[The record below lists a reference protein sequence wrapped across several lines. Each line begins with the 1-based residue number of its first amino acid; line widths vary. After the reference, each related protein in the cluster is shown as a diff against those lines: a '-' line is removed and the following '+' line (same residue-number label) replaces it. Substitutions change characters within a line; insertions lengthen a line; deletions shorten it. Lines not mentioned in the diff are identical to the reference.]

1 MPEKKVV
8 KGAGAPKSQAVS
20 DAAGRTGHG
29 AMNRAAGRSE
39 SNAAN
44 GTAGMAESD
53 DISMYKKQSQ
63 LVQAWGRLRKN
74 RVAIAGMVILLV
86 LMFCAV
92 FAEQLAP
99 YGYDDQDVMRRFT
112 FPCREFPF
120 GTDNLG
126 RCIYS
131 RILYGSR
138 ISLLI
143 GFVATGMGA
152 AAGTV
157 LGAVAGYYGKGTD
170 NMIMRFCD
178 ILQAIPSL
186 LLAIA
191 IAAALGSG
199 LFNMML
205 AISIGAIPRYAR
217 TVRASILTVKE
228 QEFIEAA
235 HAIGAGDIRIIM
247 KHIFPNCLA
256 PIIVQVTLGVAG
268 SIINAASLSFIGL
281 GVQAPA
287 AEWGSM
293 LSAGRQYVRDYWFV
307 VMFPG
312 LAIMTT
318 ILSLNLFGD
327 GLRDALDPK
336 LK

>member
-1 MPEKKVV
+1 MDEKNMQVN
-8 KGAGAPKSQAVS
+8 Q
-20 DAAGRTGHG
+20 
-29 AMNRAAGRSE
+29 E
-39 SNAAN
+39 I
-44 GTAGMAESD
+44 E

-63 LVQAWGRLRKN
+63 FIQAWHRIRKN
-74 RVAIAGMVILLV
+74 KVAILGMLILIV
-86 LMFCAV
+86 LILGAV
-92 FAEQLAP
+92 FADQLAP

-131 RILYGSR
+131 RILYGAR
-138 ISLLI
+138 VSLLI

-152 AAGTV
+152 VGGTI
-157 LGAVAGYYGKGTD
+157 LGALAGYYGNKAD
-170 NMIMRFCD
+170 NAIMRFCD
-178 ILQAIPSL
+178 IIQAIPSL

-191 IAAALGSG
+191 VAAALGSG

-205 AISIGAIPRYAR
+205 AISIAAIPRYAR
-217 TVRASILTVKE
+217 TVRASILTVKD

-235 HAIGAGDIRIIM
+235 HAIGASDARIIM

-281 GVQAPA
+281 GVQAPM

-293 LSAGRQYVRDYWFV
+293 LSAGRQYIRDYWFV
-307 VMFPG
+307 VMIPG

>member
-1 MPEKKVV
+1 MEEKNI
-8 KGAGAPKSQAVS
+8 QINQE
-20 DAAGRTGHG
+20 T
-29 AMNRAAGRSE
+29 E
-39 SNAAN
+39 
-44 GTAGMAESD
+44 

-63 LVQAWGRLRKN
+63 FIQAWHRLRKN
-74 RVAIAGMVILLV
+74 KVAILGMIILIILI
-86 LMFCAV
+86 LGAV
-92 FAEQLAP
+92 FADQLAP

-131 RILYGSR
+131 RILYGAR
-138 ISLLI
+138 VSLLI

-152 AAGTV
+152 IGGTV
-157 LGAVAGYYGKGTD
+157 FGALAGYYGSKAD
-170 NMIMRFCD
+170 NVIMRFCD
-178 ILQAIPSL
+178 VIQAIPSL

-191 IAAALGSG
+191 VAAALGSG

-205 AISIGAIPRYAR
+205 AISIAEIPRYAR

-235 HAIGAGDIRIIM
+235 HAIGASDARIIL

-281 GVQAPA
+281 GVQAPM

-293 LSAGRQYVRDYWFV
+293 LSAGRQYIRDYWFV

>member
-1 MPEKKVV
+1 
-8 KGAGAPKSQAVS
+8 
-20 DAAGRTGHG
+20 
-29 AMNRAAGRSE
+29 
-39 SNAAN
+39 
-44 GTAGMAESD
+44 MAEENSRTALD
-53 DISMYKKQSQ
+53 DMEDISMYKKQSQ
-63 LVQAWGRLRKN
+63 FIQAWSRLRKN
-74 RVAIAGMVILLV
+74 KVAIAGMVILIILI
-86 LMFCAV
+86 FGAV

-112 FPCREFPF
+112 SPCREFPF

-131 RILYGSR
+131 RILYGAR
-138 ISLLI
+138 VSLLI

-152 AAGTV
+152 AAGTI
-157 LGAVAGYYGKGTD
+157 LGAFAGYYGSRAD
-170 NMIMRFCD
+170 NIIMRFCD
-178 ILQAIPSL
+178 VLQAIPSL

-235 HAIGAGDIRIIM
+235 HAIGAGDSRIIL

-281 GVQAPA
+281 GVQAPM

>member
-1 MPEKKVV
+1 MDEKNM
-8 KGAGAPKSQAVS
+8 QA
-20 DAAGRTGHG
+20 
-29 AMNRAAGRSE
+29 NQE
-39 SNAAN
+39 I
-44 GTAGMAESD
+44 E

-63 LVQAWGRLRKN
+63 FIQAWHRIRKN
-74 RVAIAGMVILLV
+74 KVAILGMLILIV
-86 LMFCAV
+86 LILGAV
-92 FAEQLAP
+92 FADQLAP

-131 RILYGSR
+131 RILYGAR
-138 ISLLI
+138 VSLLI

-152 AAGTV
+152 VGGTI
-157 LGAVAGYYGKGTD
+157 LGALAGYYGNKAD
-170 NMIMRFCD
+170 NAIMRFCD
-178 ILQAIPSL
+178 IIQAIPSL

-191 IAAALGSG
+191 VAAALGSG

-205 AISIGAIPRYAR
+205 AISIAAIPRYAR
-217 TVRASILTVKE
+217 TVRASILTVKD

-235 HAIGAGDIRIIM
+235 HAIGASDARIIM

-281 GVQAPA
+281 GVQAPM

-293 LSAGRQYVRDYWFV
+293 LSAGRQYIRDYWFV
-307 VMFPG
+307 VMIPG

>member
-1 MPEKKVV
+1 M
-8 KGAGAPKSQAVS
+8 
-20 DAAGRTGHG
+20 
-29 AMNRAAGRSE
+29 
-39 SNAAN
+39 
-44 GTAGMAESD
+44 GM
-53 DISMYKKQSQ
+53 
-63 LVQAWGRLRKN
+63 L
-74 RVAIAGMVILLV
+74 ILIV
-86 LMFCAV
+86 LILGAV
-92 FAEQLAP
+92 FADQLAP

-131 RILYGSR
+131 RILYGAR
-138 ISLLI
+138 VSLLI

-152 AAGTV
+152 VGGTI
-157 LGAVAGYYGKGTD
+157 LGALAGYYGNKAD
-170 NMIMRFCD
+170 NAIMRFCD
-178 ILQAIPSL
+178 IIQAIPSL

-191 IAAALGSG
+191 VAAALGSG

-205 AISIGAIPRYAR
+205 AISIAAIPRYAR
-217 TVRASILTVKE
+217 TVRASILTVKD

-235 HAIGAGDIRIIM
+235 HAIGASDARIIM

-281 GVQAPA
+281 GVQAPM

-293 LSAGRQYVRDYWFV
+293 LSAGRQYIRDYWFV
-307 VMFPG
+307 VMIPG

>member
-1 MPEKKVV
+1 
-8 KGAGAPKSQAVS
+8 
-20 DAAGRTGHG
+20 
-29 AMNRAAGRSE
+29 
-39 SNAAN
+39 
-44 GTAGMAESD
+44 MAEETRKNNPNAVE

-63 LVQAWGRLRKN
+63 FVQAWDRLRKN
-74 RVAIAGMVILLV
+74 KVAIAGLVILVILI
-86 LMFCAV
+86 LGGV

-112 FPCREFPF
+112 APCREFPF

-131 RILYGSR
+131 RILYGAR

-152 AAGTV
+152 VAGTI
-157 LGAVAGYYGKGTD
+157 LGAFAGYYGSKTD
-170 NMIMRFCD
+170 NIIMRFCD
-178 ILQAIPSL
+178 VLQAIPSL

-217 TVRASILTVKE
+217 TVRASILTVKD

-235 HAIGAGDIRIIM
+235 HAIGASDARIIL

-281 GVQAPA
+281 GVQAPT

-312 LAIMTT
+312 LAVMTT

>member
-1 MPEKKVV
+1 MDEKNM
-8 KGAGAPKSQAVS
+8 QI
-20 DAAGRTGHG
+20 
-29 AMNRAAGRSE
+29 NQE
-39 SNAAN
+39 I
-44 GTAGMAESD
+44 E

-63 LVQAWGRLRKN
+63 FIQAWHRIRKN
-74 RVAIAGMVILLV
+74 KVAILGMLILIILI
-86 LMFCAV
+86 LGAV
-92 FAEQLAP
+92 FADQLAP

-131 RILYGSR
+131 RILYGAR
-138 ISLLI
+138 VSLLI

-152 AAGTV
+152 VGGTI
-157 LGAVAGYYGKGTD
+157 LGALAGYYGNKAD
-170 NMIMRFCD
+170 NAIMRFCD
-178 ILQAIPSL
+178 IIQAIPSL

-191 IAAALGSG
+191 VAAALGSG

-205 AISIGAIPRYAR
+205 ATSIAAIPRYAR
-217 TVRASILTVKE
+217 TVRASILTVKD

-235 HAIGAGDIRIIM
+235 HAIGASDARIIM

-281 GVQAPA
+281 GVQAPM

-293 LSAGRQYVRDYWFV
+293 LSAGRQYIRDYWFV
-307 VMFPG
+307 VMIPG

>member
-1 MPEKKVV
+1 MGEKNM
-8 KGAGAPKSQAVS
+8 QI
-20 DAAGRTGHG
+20 
-29 AMNRAAGRSE
+29 NQE
-39 SNAAN
+39 I
-44 GTAGMAESD
+44 E

-63 LVQAWGRLRKN
+63 FIQAWHRIRKN
-74 RVAIAGMVILLV
+74 KVAILGMLILIV
-86 LMFCAV
+86 LILGAV
-92 FAEQLAP
+92 FADQLAP

-131 RILYGSR
+131 RILYGAR
-138 ISLLI
+138 VSLLI

-152 AAGTV
+152 VGGTI
-157 LGAVAGYYGKGTD
+157 LGALAGYYGNKAD
-170 NMIMRFCD
+170 NAIMRFCD
-178 ILQAIPSL
+178 IIQAIPSL

-191 IAAALGSG
+191 VAAALGSG

-205 AISIGAIPRYAR
+205 AISIAAIPRYAR
-217 TVRASILTVKE
+217 TVRASILTVKD

-235 HAIGAGDIRIIM
+235 HAIGASDARIIM

-281 GVQAPA
+281 GVQAPM

-293 LSAGRQYVRDYWFV
+293 LSAGRQYIRDYWFV
-307 VMFPG
+307 VMIPG

>member
-1 MPEKKVV
+1 MDEKNM
-8 KGAGAPKSQAVS
+8 QA
-20 DAAGRTGHG
+20 
-29 AMNRAAGRSE
+29 NQE
-39 SNAAN
+39 I
-44 GTAGMAESD
+44 E

-63 LVQAWGRLRKN
+63 FIQAWHRIRKN
-74 RVAIAGMVILLV
+74 KVAISGMLILIV
-86 LMFCAV
+86 LILGAV
-92 FAEQLAP
+92 FADQLAP

-131 RILYGSR
+131 RILYGAR
-138 ISLLI
+138 VSLLI

-152 AAGTV
+152 VGGTI
-157 LGAVAGYYGKGTD
+157 LGALAGYYGNKAD
-170 NMIMRFCD
+170 NAIMRFCD
-178 ILQAIPSL
+178 IIQAIPSL

-191 IAAALGSG
+191 VAAALGSG

-205 AISIGAIPRYAR
+205 AISIAAIPRYAR
-217 TVRASILTVKE
+217 TVRASILTVKD

-235 HAIGAGDIRIIM
+235 HAIGASDARIIM

-281 GVQAPA
+281 GVQAPM

-293 LSAGRQYVRDYWFV
+293 LSAGRQYIRDYWFV
-307 VMFPG
+307 VMIPG

>member
-1 MPEKKVV
+1 MI
-8 KGAGAPKSQAVS
+8 
-20 DAAGRTGHG
+20 
-29 AMNRAAGRSE
+29 
-39 SNAAN
+39 
-44 GTAGMAESD
+44 MAEENSRTALD
-53 DISMYKKQSQ
+53 DMEDISMYKKQSQ
-63 LVQAWGRLRKN
+63 FIQAWSRLRKN
-74 RVAIAGMVILLV
+74 KVAIAGMVILIILI
-86 LMFCAV
+86 FGAV

-112 FPCREFPF
+112 SPCREFPF

-131 RILYGSR
+131 RILYGAR
-138 ISLLI
+138 VSLLI

-152 AAGTV
+152 AAGTI
-157 LGAVAGYYGKGTD
+157 LGAFAGYYGSRAD
-170 NMIMRFCD
+170 NIIMRFCD
-178 ILQAIPSL
+178 VLQAIPSL

-235 HAIGAGDIRIIM
+235 HAIGAGDSRIIL

-281 GVQAPA
+281 GVQAPM

>member
-1 MPEKKVV
+1 MDEKNM
-8 KGAGAPKSQAVS
+8 QINQE
-20 DAAGRTGHG
+20 T
-29 AMNRAAGRSE
+29 E
-39 SNAAN
+39 
-44 GTAGMAESD
+44 

-63 LVQAWGRLRKN
+63 FIQAWHRIRKN
-74 RVAIAGMVILLV
+74 KVAILGMLILIV
-86 LMFCAV
+86 LILGAV
-92 FAEQLAP
+92 FADQLAP

-131 RILYGSR
+131 RILYGAR
-138 ISLLI
+138 VSLLI

-152 AAGTV
+152 VGGTI
-157 LGAVAGYYGKGTD
+157 LGALAGYYGNKAD
-170 NMIMRFCD
+170 NAIMRFCD
-178 ILQAIPSL
+178 IIQAIPSL

-191 IAAALGSG
+191 VAAALGSG

-205 AISIGAIPRYAR
+205 AISIAAIPRYAR
-217 TVRASILTVKE
+217 TVRASILTVKD

-235 HAIGAGDIRIIM
+235 HAIGASDARIIM

-281 GVQAPA
+281 GVQAPM

-293 LSAGRQYVRDYWFV
+293 LSAGRQYIRDYWFV
-307 VMFPG
+307 VMIPG

>member
-1 MPEKKVV
+1 MDEKNM
-8 KGAGAPKSQAVS
+8 QINQE
-20 DAAGRTGHG
+20 T
-29 AMNRAAGRSE
+29 E
-39 SNAAN
+39 
-44 GTAGMAESD
+44 

-63 LVQAWGRLRKN
+63 FIQAWHRIRKN
-74 RVAIAGMVILLV
+74 KVAILGMLILIV
-86 LMFCAV
+86 LILGAV
-92 FAEQLAP
+92 FADQLAP

-131 RILYGSR
+131 RILYGAR
-138 ISLLI
+138 VSLLI

-152 AAGTV
+152 VGGTI
-157 LGAVAGYYGKGTD
+157 LGALAGYYGNKAD
-170 NMIMRFCD
+170 NAIMRFCD
-178 ILQAIPSL
+178 IIQAIPSL

-191 IAAALGSG
+191 VAAALGSG

-205 AISIGAIPRYAR
+205 AISIAAIPRYAR
-217 TVRASILTVKE
+217 TVRASILTVKD

-235 HAIGAGDIRIIM
+235 HAIGASDARIIM

-281 GVQAPA
+281 GVQAPM

-293 LSAGRQYVRDYWFV
+293 LSAGRQYIRDYWFV
-307 VMFPG
+307 VMIPG

-327 GLRDALDPK
+327 ELRDALDPK

>member
-1 MPEKKVV
+1 
-8 KGAGAPKSQAVS
+8 
-20 DAAGRTGHG
+20 
-29 AMNRAAGRSE
+29 
-39 SNAAN
+39 
-44 GTAGMAESD
+44 MAEETRKNNPNAVE

-63 LVQAWGRLRKN
+63 FVQAWDRLRKN
-74 RVAIAGMVILLV
+74 KVAIAGLVILVILI
-86 LMFCAV
+86 LGGI

-112 FPCREFPF
+112 APCREFPF

-131 RILYGSR
+131 RILYGAR

-152 AAGTV
+152 VAGTI
-157 LGAVAGYYGKGTD
+157 LGAFAGYYGSKTD
-170 NMIMRFCD
+170 NIIMRFCD
-178 ILQAIPSL
+178 VLQAIPSL

-217 TVRASILTVKE
+217 TVRASILTVKD

-235 HAIGAGDIRIIM
+235 HAIGASDARIIL

-281 GVQAPA
+281 VVQAPT

>member
-1 MPEKKVV
+1 MGEKNM
-8 KGAGAPKSQAVS
+8 QI
-20 DAAGRTGHG
+20 
-29 AMNRAAGRSE
+29 NQE
-39 SNAAN
+39 I
-44 GTAGMAESD
+44 E

-63 LVQAWGRLRKN
+63 FIQAWHRIRKN
-74 RVAIAGMVILLV
+74 KVAILGMLILIV
-86 LMFCAV
+86 LILGAV
-92 FAEQLAP
+92 FADQLAP

-131 RILYGSR
+131 RILYGAR
-138 ISLLI
+138 VSLLI

-152 AAGTV
+152 VGGTI
-157 LGAVAGYYGKGTD
+157 LGALAGYYGNKAD
-170 NMIMRFCD
+170 NAIMRFCD
-178 ILQAIPSL
+178 IIQAIPSL

-191 IAAALGSG
+191 VAAALGSG

-205 AISIGAIPRYAR
+205 AISIAAIPRYAR
-217 TVRASILTVKE
+217 TVRASILTVKD

-235 HAIGAGDIRIIM
+235 HAIGASDARIIM

-268 SIINAASLSFIGL
+268 PIINAASLSFIGL
-281 GVQAPA
+281 GVQAPM

-293 LSAGRQYVRDYWFV
+293 LSAGRQYIRDYWFV
-307 VMFPG
+307 VMIPG

>member
-1 MPEKKVV
+1 MEKARKIENMEM
-8 KGAGAPKSQAVS
+8 
-20 DAAGRTGHG
+20 T
-29 AMNRAAGRSE
+29 E
-39 SNAAN
+39 
-44 GTAGMAESD
+44 

-63 LVQAWGRLRKN
+63 FLQAWSRLRKN
-74 RVAIAGMVILLV
+74 KVAIVGMLILIV
-86 LMFCAV
+86 LILGAV

-112 FPCREFPF
+112 YPCREFPF

-131 RILYGSR
+131 RILYGAR
-138 ISLLI
+138 VSLLI

-152 AAGTV
+152 VAGTV
-157 LGAVAGYYGKGTD
+157 FGAIAGYYGKGTD
-170 NMIMRFCD
+170 NVIMRFCD
-178 ILQAIPSL
+178 VLQAIPSL

-205 AISIGAIPRYAR
+205 AISIGAVPRYAR

-235 HAIGAGDIRIIM
+235 HAIGASDLRIIL

-256 PIIVQVTLGVAG
+256 PIIVQVTLGVAS

-281 GVQAPA
+281 GVQAPM

-293 LSAGRQYVRDYWFV
+293 LSAGRQYIRDYWFV

-312 LAIMTT
+312 LAIMLT

>member
-1 MPEKKVV
+1 MDEKNM
-8 KGAGAPKSQAVS
+8 QI
-20 DAAGRTGHG
+20 
-29 AMNRAAGRSE
+29 NLE
-39 SNAAN
+39 I
-44 GTAGMAESD
+44 E

-63 LVQAWGRLRKN
+63 FIQAWHRIRKN
-74 RVAIAGMVILLV
+74 KVAILGMLILIV
-86 LMFCAV
+86 LILGAV
-92 FAEQLAP
+92 FADQLAP

-131 RILYGSR
+131 RILYGAR
-138 ISLLI
+138 VSLLI

-152 AAGTV
+152 VGGTI
-157 LGAVAGYYGKGTD
+157 LGALAGYYGNKAD
-170 NMIMRFCD
+170 NAIMRFCD
-178 ILQAIPSL
+178 IIQAIPSL

-191 IAAALGSG
+191 VAAALGSG

-205 AISIGAIPRYAR
+205 AISIAAIPRYAR
-217 TVRASILTVKE
+217 TVRASILTVKD

-235 HAIGAGDIRIIM
+235 HAIGASDARIIM

-281 GVQAPA
+281 GVQAPM

-293 LSAGRQYVRDYWFV
+293 LSAGRQYIRDYWFV
-307 VMFPG
+307 VMIPG

>member
-1 MPEKKVV
+1 MIMTEEN
-8 KGAGAPKSQAVS
+8 S
-20 DAAGRTGHG
+20 RT
-29 AMNRAAGRSE
+29 ALDDME
-39 SNAAN
+39 
-44 GTAGMAESD
+44 

-63 LVQAWGRLRKN
+63 FIQAWSRLRKN
-74 RVAIAGMVILLV
+74 KVAIAGMVILIILI
-86 LMFCAV
+86 FGAV

-112 FPCREFPF
+112 SPCREFPF

-131 RILYGSR
+131 RILYGAR

-152 AAGTV
+152 AAGTI
-157 LGAVAGYYGKGTD
+157 LGAFAGYYGSRAD
-170 NMIMRFCD
+170 NIIMRFCD
-178 ILQAIPSL
+178 VLQAIPSL

-235 HAIGAGDIRIIM
+235 HAIGAGDSRIIL

-281 GVQAPA
+281 GVQAPM

>member
-1 MPEKKVV
+1 MDEKNM
-8 KGAGAPKSQAVS
+8 QI
-20 DAAGRTGHG
+20 
-29 AMNRAAGRSE
+29 NQE
-39 SNAAN
+39 I
-44 GTAGMAESD
+44 E

-63 LVQAWGRLRKN
+63 FIQAWHRIRKN
-74 RVAIAGMVILLV
+74 KVAILGMLILIV
-86 LMFCAV
+86 LILGAV
-92 FAEQLAP
+92 FADQLAP

-131 RILYGSR
+131 RILYGAR
-138 ISLLI
+138 VSLLI

-152 AAGTV
+152 VGGTI
-157 LGAVAGYYGKGTD
+157 LGALAGYYGNKAD
-170 NMIMRFCD
+170 NAIMRFCD
-178 ILQAIPSL
+178 IIQAIPSL

-191 IAAALGSG
+191 VAAALGSG

-205 AISIGAIPRYAR
+205 AISIAAIPRYAR
-217 TVRASILTVKE
+217 TVRASILTVKD

-235 HAIGAGDIRIIM
+235 HAIGASDARIIM

-268 SIINAASLSFIGL
+268 SIINAASLSFTGL
-281 GVQAPA
+281 GVQAPM

-293 LSAGRQYVRDYWFV
+293 LSAGRQYIRDYWFV
-307 VMFPG
+307 VMIPG

>member
-1 MPEKKVV
+1 MEKARK
-8 KGAGAPKSQAVS
+8 
-20 DAAGRTGHG
+20 TEN
-29 AMNRAAGRSE
+29 ME
-39 SNAAN
+39 M
-44 GTAGMAESD
+44 TE

-63 LVQAWGRLRKN
+63 FLQAWSRLRKN
-74 RVAIAGMVILLV
+74 KVAIVGMLILIV
-86 LMFCAV
+86 LILGAV

-112 FPCREFPF
+112 YPCREFPF

-131 RILYGSR
+131 RILYGAR
-138 ISLLI
+138 VSLLI

-152 AAGTV
+152 VAGTV
-157 LGAVAGYYGKGTD
+157 FGAIAGYYGKGTD
-170 NMIMRFCD
+170 NVIMRFCD
-178 ILQAIPSL
+178 VLQAIPSL

-205 AISIGAIPRYAR
+205 AISIGAVPRYAR

-235 HAIGAGDIRIIM
+235 HAIGASDLRIIL

-256 PIIVQVTLGVAG
+256 PIIVQVTLGVAS

-281 GVQAPA
+281 GVQAPM

-293 LSAGRQYVRDYWFV
+293 LSAGRQYIRDYWFV

-312 LAIMTT
+312 LAIMLT

>member
-1 MPEKKVV
+1 MAEKRM
-8 KGAGAPKSQAVS
+8 
-20 DAAGRTGHG
+20 DT
-29 AMNRAAGRSE
+29 
-39 SNAAN
+39 AAN
-44 GTAGMAESD
+44 AFE
-53 DISMYKKQSQ
+53 DISVYKKQSQ
-63 LVQAWGRLRKN
+63 FLQAWSRLRKN
-74 RVAIAGMVILLV
+74 KVAIAGMMILIILI
-86 LMFCAV
+86 LGAV
-92 FAEQLAP
+92 FADQLAP

-112 FPCREFPF
+112 PPCREFPF

-131 RILYGSR
+131 RILYGAR
-138 ISLLI
+138 VSLLI

-152 AAGTV
+152 AAGTA
-157 LGAVAGYYGKGTD
+157 LGAFAGYYGSAPD
-170 NMIMRFCD
+170 NVIMRFCD
-178 ILQAIPSL
+178 VLQAIPSL

-235 HAIGAGDIRIIM
+235 HAIGAGDARIIL

-281 GVQAPA
+281 GVQAPM

-293 LSAGRQYVRDYWFV
+293 LSAGRQYVRDYWYV

>member
-1 MPEKKVV
+1 MDEKNM
-8 KGAGAPKSQAVS
+8 QI
-20 DAAGRTGHG
+20 
-29 AMNRAAGRSE
+29 NQE
-39 SNAAN
+39 I
-44 GTAGMAESD
+44 E

-63 LVQAWGRLRKN
+63 FIQAWHRIRKN
-74 RVAIAGMVILLV
+74 KVAILGMLILIILI
-86 LMFCAV
+86 LGAV
-92 FAEQLAP
+92 FADQLAP

-131 RILYGSR
+131 RILYGAR
-138 ISLLI
+138 VSLLI

-152 AAGTV
+152 VGGTI
-157 LGAVAGYYGKGTD
+157 LGALAGYYGNKAD
-170 NMIMRFCD
+170 NAIMRFCD
-178 ILQAIPSL
+178 IIQAIPSL

-191 IAAALGSG
+191 VAAALGSG

-205 AISIGAIPRYAR
+205 AISIAAIPRYAR
-217 TVRASILTVKE
+217 TVRASILTVKD

-235 HAIGAGDIRIIM
+235 HAIGASDARIIM

-281 GVQAPA
+281 GVQAPM

-293 LSAGRQYVRDYWFV
+293 LSAGRQYIRDYWFV
-307 VMFPG
+307 VMIPG

>member
-1 MPEKKVV
+1 MPEIKV
-8 KGAGAPKSQAVS
+8 Q
-20 DAAGRTGHG
+20 T
-29 AMNRAAGRSE
+29 
-39 SNAAN
+39 AN
-44 GTAGMAESD
+44 SIE
-53 DISMYKKQSQ
+53 DISMYKKKRQFSE
-63 LVQAWGRLRKN
+63 AWGRLRKN
-74 RVAIAGMVILLV
+74 KVAIVGMLILIV
-86 LMFCAV
+86 LILCAV

-112 FPCREFPF
+112 FPCKEFPF

-131 RILYGSR
+131 RILYGAR

-152 AAGTV
+152 VAGTI
-157 LGAVAGYYGKGTD
+157 LGAIAGYYGKGTD
-170 NMIMRFCD
+170 NVIMRFCD
-178 ILQAIPSL
+178 VLQAIPSL

-235 HAIGAGDIRIIM
+235 HAIGASDLRIIL

-268 SIINAASLSFIGL
+268 SIINASSLSFIGL
-281 GVQAPA
+281 GVQAPI

-312 LAIMTT
+312 MAIMMT

>member
-1 MPEKKVV
+1 MDEKNMQKN
-8 KGAGAPKSQAVS
+8 Q
-20 DAAGRTGHG
+20 
-29 AMNRAAGRSE
+29 E
-39 SNAAN
+39 I
-44 GTAGMAESD
+44 E

-63 LVQAWGRLRKN
+63 FIQAWHRIRKN
-74 RVAIAGMVILLV
+74 KVAILGMLILIV
-86 LMFCAV
+86 LILGAV
-92 FAEQLAP
+92 FADQLAP

-131 RILYGSR
+131 RILYGAR
-138 ISLLI
+138 VSLLI

-152 AAGTV
+152 VGGTI
-157 LGAVAGYYGKGTD
+157 LGALAGYYGNKAD
-170 NMIMRFCD
+170 NAIMRFCD
-178 ILQAIPSL
+178 IIQAIPSL

-191 IAAALGSG
+191 VAAALGSG

-205 AISIGAIPRYAR
+205 AISIAAIPRYAR
-217 TVRASILTVKE
+217 TVRASILTVKD

-235 HAIGAGDIRIIM
+235 HAIGASDARIIM

-281 GVQAPA
+281 GVQAPM

-293 LSAGRQYVRDYWFV
+293 LSAGRQYIRDYWFV
-307 VMFPG
+307 VMIPG

>member
-1 MPEKKVV
+1 
-8 KGAGAPKSQAVS
+8 
-20 DAAGRTGHG
+20 
-29 AMNRAAGRSE
+29 
-39 SNAAN
+39 
-44 GTAGMAESD
+44 MAEENSRKALD
-53 DISMYKKQSQ
+53 DMEDISMYKKQSQ
-63 LVQAWGRLRKN
+63 FIQAWSRLRKN
-74 RVAIAGMVILLV
+74 KVAIAGMAILIILI
-86 LMFCAV
+86 CGAV

-131 RILYGSR
+131 RILYGAR
-138 ISLLI
+138 VSLLI

-152 AAGTV
+152 AAGTI
-157 LGAVAGYYGKGTD
+157 LGAFAGYYGSRAD
-170 NMIMRFCD
+170 NIIMRFCD
-178 ILQAIPSL
+178 VLQAIPSL

-235 HAIGAGDIRIIM
+235 HAIGAGDARIIL

-281 GVQAPA
+281 GVQAPM

>member
-1 MPEKKVV
+1 MDEKNM
-8 KGAGAPKSQAVS
+8 QI
-20 DAAGRTGHG
+20 
-29 AMNRAAGRSE
+29 NQE
-39 SNAAN
+39 I
-44 GTAGMAESD
+44 EY
-53 DISMYKKQSQ
+53 ISMYKKQSQ
-63 LVQAWGRLRKN
+63 FIQAWHRIRKN
-74 RVAIAGMVILLV
+74 KVAILGMLILIV
-86 LMFCAV
+86 LILGAV
-92 FAEQLAP
+92 FADQLAP

-131 RILYGSR
+131 RILYGAR
-138 ISLLI
+138 VSLLI

-152 AAGTV
+152 VGGTI
-157 LGAVAGYYGKGTD
+157 LGALAGYYGNKAD
-170 NMIMRFCD
+170 NAIMRFCD
-178 ILQAIPSL
+178 IIQAIPSL

-191 IAAALGSG
+191 VAAALGSG

-205 AISIGAIPRYAR
+205 AISIAAIPRYAR
-217 TVRASILTVKE
+217 TVRASILTVKD

-235 HAIGAGDIRIIM
+235 HAIGASDARIIM

-281 GVQAPA
+281 GVQAPM

-293 LSAGRQYVRDYWFV
+293 LSAGRQYIRDYWFV
-307 VMFPG
+307 VMIPG

>member
-1 MPEKKVV
+1 MDEKNM
-8 KGAGAPKSQAVS
+8 QA
-20 DAAGRTGHG
+20 
-29 AMNRAAGRSE
+29 NQE
-39 SNAAN
+39 I
-44 GTAGMAESD
+44 E

-63 LVQAWGRLRKN
+63 FIQAWHRIRKN
-74 RVAIAGMVILLV
+74 KVAILGMLILIV
-86 LMFCAV
+86 LILGAV
-92 FAEQLAP
+92 FADQLAP

-131 RILYGSR
+131 RILYGAR
-138 ISLLI
+138 VSLLI

-152 AAGTV
+152 VGGTI
-157 LGAVAGYYGKGTD
+157 LGALAGYYGNKAD
-170 NMIMRFCD
+170 NAIMRFCD
-178 ILQAIPSL
+178 VIQAIPSL

-191 IAAALGSG
+191 VAAALGSG

-205 AISIGAIPRYAR
+205 AISIAAIPRYAR
-217 TVRASILTVKE
+217 TVRASILTVKD

-235 HAIGAGDIRIIM
+235 HAIGASDARIIM

-281 GVQAPA
+281 GVQAPM

-293 LSAGRQYVRDYWFV
+293 LSAGRQYIRDYWFV
-307 VMFPG
+307 VMIPG

>member
-1 MPEKKVV
+1 MDEKNM
-8 KGAGAPKSQAVS
+8 QI
-20 DAAGRTGHG
+20 
-29 AMNRAAGRSE
+29 NQE
-39 SNAAN
+39 I
-44 GTAGMAESD
+44 E

-63 LVQAWGRLRKN
+63 FIQAWHRIRKN
-74 RVAIAGMVILLV
+74 KVAILGMLILIV
-86 LMFCAV
+86 LILGAV
-92 FAEQLAP
+92 FADQLAP

-131 RILYGSR
+131 RILYGAR
-138 ISLLI
+138 VSLLI

-152 AAGTV
+152 VGGTI
-157 LGAVAGYYGKGTD
+157 LGALAGYYGNKAD
-170 NMIMRFCD
+170 NAIMRFCD
-178 ILQAIPSL
+178 IIQAIPSL

-191 IAAALGSG
+191 VAAALGSG

-205 AISIGAIPRYAR
+205 AISIAAIPRYAR
-217 TVRASILTVKE
+217 TVRASILTVKD

-235 HAIGAGDIRIIM
+235 HAIGASDARIIM

-281 GVQAPA
+281 GVQAPM

-293 LSAGRQYVRDYWFV
+293 LSAGRQYIRDYWFV
-307 VMFPG
+307 VMIPG

>member
-1 MPEKKVV
+1 
-8 KGAGAPKSQAVS
+8 
-20 DAAGRTGHG
+20 
-29 AMNRAAGRSE
+29 
-39 SNAAN
+39 
-44 GTAGMAESD
+44 MAEETRKNNPNAVE
-53 DISMYKKQSQ
+53 DIYMYKKQSQ
-63 LVQAWGRLRKN
+63 FVQAWDRLRKN
-74 RVAIAGMVILLV
+74 KVAIAGLVILVILI
-86 LMFCAV
+86 LGGI

-112 FPCREFPF
+112 APCREFPF

-131 RILYGSR
+131 RILYGAR

-152 AAGTV
+152 VAGTI
-157 LGAVAGYYGKGTD
+157 LGAFAGYYGSKTD
-170 NMIMRFCD
+170 NIIMRFCD
-178 ILQAIPSL
+178 VLQAIPSL

-217 TVRASILTVKE
+217 TVRASILTVKD

-235 HAIGAGDIRIIM
+235 HAIGASDARIIL

-281 GVQAPA
+281 GVQAPT